1 MVPFVSDPFSLFFS
15 LFPTRQPFQKV
26 RWRIMSGIA
35 RSGSNKMNCRIASL
49 LISMLCVGSGVFPSA
64 TIGTALAEDWRT
76 WRGPEGNNHASDDT
90 DAPIRWD
97 LNSGHNIAWKTPLPG
112 RGHSTPIF
120 VGDAIFL
127 TTSDPVRGTQ
137 SLLKLNR
144 ETGRLIDQWVLHR
157 GTLPARI
164 HPNNSHASPTPTS
177 DGEHIIVSFHTDD
190 AIWLTALTRDGQP
203 VWKTRVCDFKPSSF
217 QFGYGASPLI
227 EDSVVIVAAEYDG
240 RDSGLYAL
248 DLRSGKP
255 VWKIARPVNLNFASP
270 IVATI
275 AGQRQLLIAGADT
288 IAAYDPIKGS
298 TLWKADVGTE
308 AICGT
313 VVWDGRRIMF
323 SGGNPRAGTWCVSG
337 DGTSA
342 SLWENGVMCYEQ
354 SMLAIKNFVFAVA
367 DNGVAYCWRTVDGKE
382 TWRERLFGGPISA
395 SPLLVRDRIYIA
407 SQSGTIYVIAALP
420 DRFDL
425 LAENPS
431 GDSIFASPVAID
443 DRLFFRTGV
452 GLGGDRQEY
461 LVAVGRVSGS
471 KR

>member
-1 MVPFVSDPFSLFFS
+1 MISRKAVILIGFWGVAS
-15 LFPTRQPFQKV
+15 
-26 RWRIMSGIA
+26 
-35 RSGSNKMNCRIASL
+35 SL
-49 LISMLCVGSGVFPSA
+49 LNGGTPITASG
-64 TIGTALAEDWRT
+64 EDWIS
-76 WRGPEGNNHASDDT
+76 WRGPDGNNHASSET
-90 DAPIRWD
+90 DAPIRWN
-97 LNSGHNIAWKTPLPG
+97 LSSGHNIAWKTPLPG

-120 VGDAIFL
+120 LGDSIFL
-127 TTSDPVRGTQ
+127 TTSDPSRGTQ

-144 ETGRLIDQWVLHR
+144 ETGRLNDQWVLHR

-177 DGEHIIVSFHTDD
+177 DGETLFISFYTDN
-190 AIWLTALTRDGQP
+190 AIWVTAMTTDGQV
-203 VWKTRVCDFKPSSF
+203 VWKTRVCEFKPSLF
-217 QFGYGASPLI
+217 EFGYGASPLV
-227 EDSVVIVAAEYDG
+227 EDNLVIVAAEYDG

-248 DLRSGKP
+248 DIRSGKQ
-255 VWKIARPVNLNFASP
+255 VWKIARPSNLNFASP

-275 AGQRQLLIAGADT
+275 AGQRQLLLAGADT
-288 IAAYDPIKGS
+288 IVAYDPIKGGVP
-298 TLWKADVGTE
+298 LWKADVGTE

-313 VVWDGRRIMF
+313 VVWDGRRIIF
-323 SGGNPRAGTWCVSG
+323 SGGNPEAGTWCVNG
-337 DGTSA
+337 DGSAA

-354 SMLAIKNFVFAVA
+354 SLLAIKNFVFAVA

-382 TWRERLFGGPISA
+382 TWKQRLFGGPISA

-443 DRLFFRTGV
+443 DRLYFRTGV
-452 GLGGDRQEY
+452 GTGDERQEY
-461 LVAVGRVSGS
+461 LVAVGRVAAHGAVESAPLSGAVEW
-471 KR
+471 RR